1 MTTSHK
7 SASILAEIFSKK
19 GLTHC
24 VLSPGSRNAPLIIAF
39 NRQPEITCLSISDE
53 RSAAFFALGMAQQ
66 LRRPVA
72 LICTSGTAALN
83 FAPAI
88 AEAYYQQIPLLI
100 ITADRPAE
108 WINQHDGQAIIQ
120 HNIFSN
126 YIRQSFSMPVEVH
139 HSDEYWYC
147 ERIANEAIDKTTFPV
162 MGPVHVNVPL
172 REPLYDLIEHK
183 NFIPKIIYNNTP
195 DVYLNEEEQ
204 SVFNKKWISYNKK
217 MIICGIMP
225 PNQELNEILN
235 KISQDPSVAILTET
249 TSNLHGEHFFPC
261 IDRMLDGF
269 DNNFIP
275 ELLITIGGPLISRKI
290 KTILRQNKASEH
302 WHISSNDSH
311 IDAFQSLTHN
321 IHSNPYC
328 FFKSIVKSSLIAS
341 SEYREIIKLIHQKTS
356 IKHDE
361 YLKTIPFSD
370 LKAFEIIFK
379 NIPSEIAIH
388 LGNSTPIRYAQ
399 LFETKGNIEQYSNR
413 GTSGIDGCSSTAVG
427 AAFITQN
434 PTLLITGDIGFV
446 YDSNAFWNNY
456 LSEKLRVIVINNGG
470 GGIFRFIDGPDTVNE
485 LVPYIESPNKA
496 NIEFI
501 AKAFGV
507 EYCFADDEES
517 LSNILPKFFTSSENP
532 IILEIK
538 TPRFEN
544 ANILRNYFKYLKPT
558 I

>member
-1 MTTSHK
+1 MTTSHTIAK
-7 SASILAEIFSKK
+7 ILAELFSLK

-72 LICTSGTAALN
+72 LICTSGTAVLN

-108 WINQHDGQAIIQ
+108 WINQHDGQAINQ
-120 HNIFSN
+120 HNVFSN
-126 YIRQSFSMPVEVH
+126 YIQQSFSMPLEVH

-147 ERIANEAIDKTTFPV
+147 ERIANEAIDKTTFPI

-172 REPLYDLIEHK
+172 REPLYDLIEPK
-183 NFIPKIIYNNTP
+183 NHIPKIIYNNTP
-195 DVYLNEEEQ
+195 DVCLNEEEQ
-204 SVFNKKWISYNKK
+204 SVFNKKWTSYNKK
-217 MIICGIMP
+217 MIICGILP

-328 FFKSIVKSSLIAS
+328 FFKSIVKSPLIAS
-341 SEYREIIKLIHQKTS
+341 SEYREIIKLIHKQTS

-399 LFETKGNIEQYSNR
+399 LFENKGNIEQYSNR

-427 AAFITQN
+427 AAFITQK

-456 LSEKLRVIVINNGG
+456 LSKKLRVIVINNGG